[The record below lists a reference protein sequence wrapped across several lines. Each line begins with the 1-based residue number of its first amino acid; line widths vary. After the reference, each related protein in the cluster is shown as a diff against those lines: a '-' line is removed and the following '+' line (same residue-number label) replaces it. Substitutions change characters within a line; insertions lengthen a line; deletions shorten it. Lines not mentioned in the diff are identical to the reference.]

1 MDLHQTQIES
11 ECQMLLRNYPELQ
24 DDEQLRADMLEGSTD
39 LYHHIRKLLIL
50 SNEAA
55 AHLRGLREYR
65 NAIATRIDRLNCK
78 YDIFRSFVQRLM
90 ILCNLSR
97 ISLDIG
103 TVTIQSGGQRRVIIT
118 DINALPDSLVRI
130 ERIPNKE
137 EIRKL
142 LTEGKHVPGAEL
154 SNKEPHLVVRSA

>member
-39 LYHHIRKLLIL
+39 LYQHIRKLLIL

-65 NAIATRIDRLNCK
+65 NAIAVRMDRLQSK
-78 YDIFRSFVQRLM
+78 YDIFRRFVHRLM
-90 ILCNLSR
+90 TLCDLARINL
-97 ISLDIG
+97 DVG
-103 TVTIQSGGQRRVIIT
+103 TVTIQSGGARRVIIT
-118 DINALPDSLVRI
+118 DLAALPDSLVKI
-130 ERIPNKE
+130 ERIPLKT
-137 EIRKL
+137 EIRELL
-142 LTEGKHVPGAEL
+142 LTGQYVPGAEL
-154 SNKEPHLVVRSA
+154 SNHEPHLVVRS